1 MRYEERRNWELY
13 WLVDPLDGTVEFI
26 KGNNEFTVNIALME
40 NNVCMG
46 AVIYVPYFE
55 KMYVAGRGGGAF
67 LKEHIAPDAAAAFAR
82 RAIGADMRYMHE
94 TGVLDDDGLMGDG
107 EYDEDDAFEALFAEM
122 TDGLEDDGEIGRIAQ
137 MLDAYMEAR
146 QDFMEENGLADD

>member
-1 MRYEERRNWELY
+1 M
-13 WLVDPLDGTVEFI
+13 D
-26 KGNNEFTVNIALME
+26 
-40 NNVCMG
+40 NVMQG
-46 AVIYVPYFE
+46 YDLEAAVCQIG
-55 KMYVAGRGGGAF
+55 KAIGKAA
-67 LKEHIAPDAAAAFAR
+67 KTAPDAAAAFAR
-82 RAIGADMRYMHE
+82 RAIEADMRYMHE
-94 TGVLDDDGLMGDG
+94 TGVLDDDGLMGEG

>member
-1 MRYEERRNWELY
+1 MDNVMQGY
-13 WLVDPLDGTVEFI
+13 DLD
-26 KGNNEFTVNIALME
+26 AA
-40 NNVCMG
+40 VCQIG
-46 AVIYVPYFE
+46 KAIG
-55 KMYVAGRGGGAF
+55 KAA
-67 LKEHIAPDAAAAFAR
+67 KAAPDAAAAFAR
-82 RAIGADMRYMHE
+82 RAIEADMRYMHE

-146 QDFMEENGLADD
+146 QNFMKENGLADD

>member
-1 MRYEERRNWELY
+1 MSDVMQGY
-13 WLVDPLDGTVEFI
+13 D
-26 KGNNEFTVNIALME
+26 ME
-40 NNVCMG
+40 A
-46 AVIYVPYFE
+46 AVSQIG
-55 KMYVAGRGGGAF
+55 KAICKAA
-67 LKEHIAPDAAAAFAR
+67 KAAPDTAAAFAR
-82 RAIGADMRYMHE
+82 RAIEADMRYMHE

-146 QDFMEENGLADD
+146 QNFMEENGLADD